1 MSDEVARRRLT
12 WTDDGSSMSV
22 IGSMMRTLLLGLRHP
37 SVQALALVAVLC
49 VYTLVLL
56 GWNIQSESDL
66 QRATEQRLL
75 IEVEKRAQTV
85 GYLLQRWQVDA
96 QRLADAPEISN
107 YYSNQ
112 ALGMSL
118 EYGLSTNIVR
128 IRERFRAF
136 LEHPQGTTTAVF
148 KQVALIGRDDKVLV
162 SVAPASEAGTLRCN
176 APLKSPTAAFY
187 SDPDEGVLL
196 IHVPVYH
203 KVRWLAHL
211 VIWLSPQALAEL
223 ALEPA
228 GQPGGVV
235 GDYLLHRDG
244 SPVLSPAAPQSI
256 RDIVRAQP
264 CEDRHGRL
272 HQLAPARTRND
283 GADLVLLTAQVP
295 NTQFCLAMLRP
306 RALLLPSRTSPALL
320 ATAGALPVVAIVAL
334 IVITRVR
341 LSNRF
346 LRRQFVASR
355 REERR
360 LREEIERREQ
370 VEAALREHQRQL
382 VERGDQLKAAID
394 DAHQLAFYDPLTRLA
409 NRTLFAQRLDAVL
422 SQAQPAGQSGAL
434 LFLDLDRFKR
444 INDTLGHH
452 IGDLLLQQ
460 VAQRLRR
467 TLREREVAPHQAAM
481 DTERLIARLGGD
493 EFTVLLSRIEGAEAI
508 SRLAD
513 ELLRVVAKP
522 MTLAGLEVSVTT
534 SIGVSVFPSDAC
546 EPKVLTK
553 YADAAMYAAK
563 ARGGNALCFYERSM
577 DEISRRRLEQ
587 ESDLRKAL
595 QQGELDVYFQ
605 PQVSLATGEVVGAEA
620 LVRWQHPSKGLIP
633 PAEFIFTAE
642 ESGLIKALTEQ
653 VLGIACRTAARW
665 PERCGRSPRVAVNL
679 SGRSFADGGIDA
691 MVWQALA
698 ESGLPPQRLELEITE
713 TVLLENRETVEA
725 ALSGFNRLGVRNA
738 IDDFGTG
745 YSSLS
750 YLKTFSIQSL
760 KIDRAFI
767 ADVVEDG
774 NDAAIVRAIITMT
787 QALGIETVA
796 EGVETVAQE
805 AFLRSVG
812 CSVVQ
817 GYLCGKPMPS
827 GAFERFLIDW
837 VAEQPHC

>member
-1 MSDEVARRRLT
+1 
-12 WTDDGSSMSV
+12 
-22 IGSMMRTLLLGLRHP
+22 MRQLMLGLRHP
-37 SVQALALVAVLC
+37 SVQALAIVGILSVS
-49 VYTLVLL
+49 TLVLL
-56 GWNIQSESDL
+56 GWNIQSETDL

-118 EYGLSTNIVR
+118 EYGLSNNLAR

-136 LEHPQGTTTAVF
+136 LEQPQGATTAVF
-148 KQVALIGRDDKVLV
+148 SQVALIGRDDKVLV
-162 SVAPASEAGTLRCN
+162 EVARTSGAATLPCN
-176 APLKSPTAAFY
+176 APLERPTLAFY
-187 SDPDEGVLL
+187 SDPEEDVLL

-203 KVRWLAHL
+203 KARWLAHL
-211 VIWLSPQALAEL
+211 VIWLSLQALEEL

-244 SPVLSPAAPQSI
+244 SPVLSPTAPRPI
-256 RDIVRAQP
+256 REIVRAQP
-264 CEDRHGRL
+264 CQDRRGGLHRL
-272 HQLAPARTRND
+272 ESTPTRAA
-283 GADLVLLTAQVP
+283 GADLILLTAQVP
-295 NTQFCLAMLRP
+295 NTPFCLAMARP
-306 RALLLPSRTSPALL
+306 RALLLPTRTSPVLL
-320 ATAGALPVVAIVAL
+320 ATAGALPLVAIVAL

-422 SQAQPAGQSGAL
+422 KQARRSGQAGAL

-460 VAQRLRR
+460 VAERLRR
-467 TLREREVAPHQAAM
+467 TLRQRVAVPPEAAM

-493 EFTVLLSRIEGAEAI
+493 EFTVLLSGIEGKVAI
-508 SRLAD
+508 SRLAND
-513 ELLRVVAKP
+513 LLQVVAKP

-534 SIGVSVFPSDAC
+534 SIGVAVFPSDAG
-546 EPKVLTK
+546 EPEVLTK

-563 ARGGNALCFYERSM
+563 ARGGNALSFYERSM

-605 PQVSLATGEVVGAEA
+605 PQISLATGEVVGAEA
-620 LVRWQHPSKGLIP
+620 LVRWQHPSKGLVWP
-633 PAEFIFTAE
+633 GEFIFTAE

-653 VLGIACRTAARW
+653 VLATACRAAARW
-665 PERCGRSPRVAVNL
+665 PEHCGRSPRVAVNL
-679 SGRSFADGGIDA
+679 SGRSFADDDIDA
-691 MVWQALA
+691 MVRQALA

-725 ALSGFNRLGVRNA
+725 ALRGFNRLGVRNA

-750 YLKTFSIQSL
+750 YLKTFSIQCL

-767 ADVVEDG
+767 ADIVEDG
-774 NDAAIVRAIITMT
+774 NDAAIVRAIVTMT

-796 EGVETVAQE
+796 EGVETTAQA

-817 GYLCGKPMPS
+817 GYLCGKPMPAE
-827 GAFERFLIDW
+827 AFERFLIDW